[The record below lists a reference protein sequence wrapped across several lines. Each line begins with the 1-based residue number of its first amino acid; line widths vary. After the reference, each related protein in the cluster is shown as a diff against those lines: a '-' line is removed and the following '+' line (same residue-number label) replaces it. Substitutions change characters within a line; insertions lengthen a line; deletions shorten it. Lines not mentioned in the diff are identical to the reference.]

1 MEKQILE
8 LIEEEVVR
16 RVGLR
21 MTAALDVIAKTYDI
35 PIERLVKDTAGIE
48 CNFCRGILKSRKR
61 CLKQP
66 QTNGFCKFHQS
77 QVPAPQP
84 VTGER
89 VPAPWE

>member
-21 MTAALDVIAKTYDI
+21 MTAALDVIARTYDI
-35 PIERLVKDTAGIE
+35 PIERLVKDTVGLE
-48 CNFCRGILKSRKR
+48 CNFCCGILKSRKR

-66 QTNGFCKFHQS
+66 QPNGFCKFHQN
-77 QVPAPQP
+77 QVPAPQAP
-84 VTGER
+84 TLER